1 MPRIITRPF
10 LFSPLTLC
18 ISAVASAAKTAV
30 KRKKLFTAVLALS
43 WAFSV
48 TAAERIVVAGGSL
61 TELIY
66 AMGAGERVVGVDET
80 TSYPPETA
88 KLPHIGY
95 WKQLS
100 SEGILSLRPD
110 SVITWQDAG
119 PQIVLDQLR
128 AQKVNVVT
136 LPRVPATLQQ
146 MYANI
151 RQLAKTLQVPEQG
164 EALVTQINQ
173 RLERVQQNVAAKKAP
188 VKTMFI
194 LSAGGSAPQVA
205 GKGSVADAILSLAGA
220 ENVATHQQYKSY
232 SAESLIAANPEVI
245 VVTSQMVDG
254 DINRL
259 RSIAG
264 ITHTAAWKNQRII
277 TVDQNLILGMG
288 PRIADVVE
296 SLHQQLWPQ

>member
-66 AMGAGERVVGVDET
+66 AMGVDET

-136 LPRVPATLQQ
+136 LPRVPATLEQ

-164 EALVTQINQ
+164 DALVTQIN
-173 RLERVQQNVAAKKAP
+173 
-188 VKTMFI
+188 
-194 LSAGGSAPQVA
+194 
-205 GKGSVADAILSLAGA
+205 
-220 ENVATHQQYKSY
+220 
-232 SAESLIAANPEVI
+232 
-245 VVTSQMVDG
+245 
-254 DINRL
+254 
-259 RSIAG
+259 
-264 ITHTAAWKNQRII
+264 
-277 TVDQNLILGMG
+277 
-288 PRIADVVE
+288 
-296 SLHQQLWPQ
+296 